1 MTEPNLDSDASEAH
15 QELEPLVV
23 RLQGLLQMWHMFQ
36 SAKVVSREFHS
47 KFDDLTY
54 QLKIACT
61 RSFVVDYLKPWSG
74 NFSSEINSLK
84 VYTSSKKWSYPF
96 LDQIAQKDEHQQLQ
110 ELRNSSVAHLDQDYE
125 GGGLSLK
132 GIKVENNPTGGKQEG
147 TLDGVFLPAVPVIVG
162 IRGLW
167 WLSNKNKVED
177 LCIHIE
183 EAIKLVEVEIRDNG
197 GQFRDICV
205 NHMHVLD
212 RLGDLFGIVEIP
224 LVEGNAN
231 VTSHAEEPKPLSS
244 ENPKALSIGEQ
255 NIQSLV
261 TVYEPRKEFPTEVEF
276 LGKGYR
282 LTIGAMTEEGQLQ
295 YNVSFPKYP
304 YPKVQ
309 IN

>member
-177 LCIHIE
+177 L
-183 EAIKLVEVEIRDNG
+183 L
-197 GQFRDICV
+197 
-205 NHMHVLD
+205 
-212 RLGDLFGIVEIP
+212 
-224 LVEGNAN
+224 
-231 VTSHAEEPKPLSS
+231 
-244 ENPKALSIGEQ
+244 
-255 NIQSLV
+255 
-261 TVYEPRKEFPTEVEF
+261 
-276 LGKGYR
+276 
-282 LTIGAMTEEGQLQ
+282 
-295 YNVSFPKYP
+295 
-304 YPKVQ
+304 
-309 IN
+309 